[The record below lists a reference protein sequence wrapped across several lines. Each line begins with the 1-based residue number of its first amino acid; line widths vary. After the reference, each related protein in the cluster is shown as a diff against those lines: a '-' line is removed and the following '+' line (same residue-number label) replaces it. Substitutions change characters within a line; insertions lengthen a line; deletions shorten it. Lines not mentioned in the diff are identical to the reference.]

1 MLSTVGGGGGRFLVG
16 WGGVGLLTSATVGVA
31 SQAGM
36 YWTIG
41 LVYKSENNFGRL
53 LRRILKFGT

>member
-1 MLSTVGGGGGRFLVG
+1 MLSTVGGGLDFLWGG
-16 WGGVGLLTSATVGVA
+16 GGVGLLTSATVGVA

-41 LVYKSENNFGRL
+41 LVYKSEKALEGFYVES
-53 LRRILKFGT
+53 